1 MSFPYFHYLSLMLYS
16 YTKMNESYIKIYSI
30 LMSVFVVTLV
40 LTNII
45 GTKIFLLF
53 DQSLPNGLFGTPLAL
68 TAGIITYPITFLVTD
83 VTSEIFGKA
92 RASLMVIVGF
102 FCSLLSLIIISIVL
116 RLTPSEV
123 WLTGT
128 PYSTLDQMVLAFDTV
143 FTLPGVL
150 IFASMTAY
158 LVAQLIDVNIFHMIK
173 KITNSKYLWLRN
185 NVSTM
190 ISQLIDTIIVN
201 TIFLGFGMG
210 LSFDIV
216 YKIIIANYLVKII
229 FAAIDTPIVYL
240 IVNFIKKK
248 YSSFSY
254 DK

>member
-1 MSFPYFHYLSLMLYS
+1 MSES
-16 YTKMNESYIKIYSI
+16 YTKIFSI
-30 LMSVFVVTLV
+30 LMSIFVVTLV

-53 DQSLPNGLFGTPLAL
+53 DQTFPNGLFGSPLAL

-92 RASLMVIVGF
+92 KASLMVLVGF
-102 FCSLLSLIIISIVL
+102 FCSLLSLIIIFIVL
-116 RLTPSEV
+116 NLTPSEV

-128 PYSTLDQMVLAFDTV
+128 PYSTLEEIVLAFETV
-143 FTLPGVL
+143 FSLPGVL

-158 LVAQLIDVNIFHMIK
+158 LIAQLIDVNIFHLIK

-185 NVSTM
+185 NISTM
-190 ISQLIDTIIVN
+190 VSQLIDTIIVN
-201 TIFLGFGMG
+201 TIFLYFGMG
-210 LSFDIV
+210 LSFEII
-216 YKIIIANYLVKII
+216 YKIIIANYIIKLI

-240 IVNFIKKK
+240 IVNFIRKR
-248 YSSFSY
+248 YSNSY
-254 DK
+254 

>member
-1 MSFPYFHYLSLMLYS
+1 MLYF

-248 YSSFSY
+248 YPGFSY